1 MDIDST
7 LLDFIAHVGVRTAQ
21 CAWLRPRCNA
31 QTEAH
36 ALDSRETAARTAHHE
51 LHLRLERWPSY
62 RRIGRRL
69 RTR

>member
-1 MDIDST
+1 MDINST

-21 CAWLRPRCNA
+21 CARLRPRRNT

-36 ALDSRETAARTAHHE
+36 ELDPRETAARIAHHE

-62 RRIGRRL
+62 WRTGRRL